1 MSPAPCES
9 DLVLLSAYVLG
20 EVLTGG
26 HRRDVL
32 EESSLIS
39 LRRRQVDRKAGLGP
53 GEATVDVAV
62 PDRRIPPL
70 VDIDIRFGEHLVHG
84 FGLCGLVH
92 GANIACTIPAVPQC
106 ELSAWQS
113 RTVNG
118 RLCA

>member
-1 MSPAPCES
+1 
-9 DLVLLSAYVLG
+9 VLAVW
-20 EVLTGG
+20 

-32 EESSLIS
+32 EEPPFIGIFG
-39 LRRRQVDRKAGLGP
+39 REVDREAGLGR
-53 GEATVDVAV
+53 GESTVDVAV
-62 PDRRIPPL
+62 SYWRIAPL